1 MEEQRPK
8 VGIAVVIERN
18 NKILLGKRKGSHK
31 SGFWAVPG
39 GHLEFN
45 ETLEECA
52 MREVLEETGL
62 AINNI
67 RKDTFT
73 NDIMEDEGKHYI
85 TCFVRADCETGEP
98 KIMEPDK
105 CEEWGWFDW
114 DNLPSPLFSKYKEIL
129 RP

>member
-45 ETLEECA
+45 ETLEDCA
-52 MREVLEETGL
+52 IREVMEETGL
-62 AINNI
+62 TIKNI

-73 NDIMEDEGKHYI
+73 NDIMKDEGKHYI
-85 TCFVRADCETGEP
+85 TCFVRADCENGEP

>member
-8 VGIAVVIERN
+8 IGIAVVIERN

-31 SGFWAVPG
+31 AGFWAFPG

-45 ETLEECA
+45 ETLENCA
-52 MREVLEETGL
+52 KREVMEETGL
-62 AINNI
+62 AITSI
-67 RKDTFT
+67 RKDTYT
-73 NDIMEDEGKHYI
+73 NDIMKDENKHYL
-85 TCFVRADCETGEP
+85 TCFIRADCEIGEP

-114 DNLPSPLFSKYKEIL
+114 DNLPSPLFSQYKEL
-129 RP
+129 LN